1 MGEDKRVFMKPQ
13 ELIQLMKIAENLKN
27 NTRHSW
33 TSKGR
38 HESVAEHSYRLCFMA
53 LFLKDEF
60 PDADMDRVIR
70 MCIMHDIGEAFTGD
84 IPTFE
89 KTGEDEKKEE
99 NVVNQF
105 IENLPEP
112 YRTELGELFEE
123 MNALESKEAKIYKA
137 LDKMEAVIQ
146 HNEADITTWL
156 PLEYELQLNY
166 GEKETVFS
174 PYMKALKEAANA
186 DTRKKIEEKQNR
198 LI

>member
-1 MGEDKRVFMKPQ
+1 MKPQ

-38 HESVAEHSYRLCFMA
+38 HVAEHSYRLCFMA

-60 PDADMDRVIR
+60 PDADMDKVIR

-105 IENLPEP
+105 IENLPEL

-166 GEKETVFS
+166 GEKETAFS

-186 DTRKKIEEKQNR
+186 DTRKKIEEEQNR